1 MRASSSEVANTL
13 LNVAQTM
20 ISKLDQAELMPLIL
34 EQLATLVQFTSAS
47 IMLIEDDNL
56 RLVAR
61 KSALDIGDPPFV
73 TKLGSL
79 AHVQHV
85 IEQGE
90 PLIID
95 DTRADARWL
104 PRRANDAIRSWLG
117 VPLLVKGQVIGLLN
131 VSATTVA
138 HFNQSDVDIL
148 RTFAA
153 FAAITLDNARLYAEA
168 QQARAAAEQA
178 ARAKAAFLAN
188 MSHEIRTPMTAVIGA
203 ASLLRGTEMTAE
215 QQEYVDT
222 IHICGDN
229 LLSVINEILDF
240 SKFEAG
246 QNILDLEPFDL
257 RECLEDAIAI
267 VGASA
272 LAKGLE
278 IGCRIGPTAPD
289 TVVGDQVRL
298 RQILVNLLGNAVK
311 FTEQGE
317 VTVTVDAP
325 PDASTVDPSTCTL
338 RFTVQDSGIGIPHD
352 QLSALFEP
360 FSQVDTTRTRKYGG
374 TGLGLAISKR
384 LVQLMNGSISV
395 SSEWGTGS
403 TFTFDVQ
410 VGMVPA
416 RAAAHRS
423 EAPVFNGQ
431 RAVLVAKDTRSRA
444 FLIEQLQS
452 LGLQAAALDALPDP
466 RIGNGSGADAPGVL
480 LLDSSLLGAD
490 VQPTETASAAQLAA
504 MWPQRILLLG
514 PISGMGEWA
523 QRHGFQHYLPKPIKR
538 KALIKALANVLLIQ
552 RDGAAAAGSTAAPMH
567 VTGGAN
573 GSYGCNANGC
583 NGQNAQHGDNAPS
596 GQNGHDP
603 AAAPLRVL
611 LAEDNLDNQRLI
623 ARMVKK
629 LGHEV
634 DLAANGRQAAD
645 AASAKF
651 YDVVLMDLHMPEL
664 DGLEATRLIRQQPHG
679 HHPHIVALTAD
690 TLPETRQACQAV
702 GMDGSLCKP
711 LMFEQ
716 LARMLRK
723 LA

>member
-1 MRASSSEVANTL
+1 MRASSSEVADTL

-20 ISKLDQAELMPLIL
+20 ISKLDLAELMPLIL

-47 IMLIEDDNL
+47 IMLIEDDSL

-85 IEQGE
+85 IQQGE

-168 QQARAAAEQA
+168 QQARAVAEQA
-178 ARAKAAFLAN
+178 ARAKTAFLAN

-203 ASLLRGTEMTAE
+203 ASLLRGTEMTPE

-246 QNILDLEPFDL
+246 QNILEAEPFSL
-257 RECLEDAIAI
+257 RECMEDAIAI

-272 LAKGLE
+272 LAKGIE
-278 IGCRIGPTAPD
+278 IGYRISPAAPD

-317 VTVTVDAP
+317 VTVTVDVSAESP
-325 PDASTVDPSTCTL
+325 TVDPAACTL
-338 RFTVQDSGIGIPHD
+338 RFGVQDSGIGIPRD

-360 FSQVDTTRTRKYGG
+360 FTQVDTTRARKYGG

-410 VGMVPA
+410 VGTVPA
-416 RAAAHRS
+416 HAAAHRS
-423 EAPVFNGQ
+423 ETTAFSGQ
-431 RAVLVAKDTRSRA
+431 RALLVAKDTRSRA
-444 FLIEQLQS
+444 FLLEQLQS

-466 RIGNGSGADAPGVL
+466 RSANGSGADAPGVL
-480 LLDSSLLGAD
+480 LLDSNLLRAEVQRGGA
-490 VQPTETASAAQLAA
+490 ASAAQLAA
-504 MWPQRILLLG
+504 MWPQRILLLD
-514 PISGMGEWA
+514 PVSGMSEWA
-523 QRHGFQHYLPKPIKR
+523 QQHGFQHYLPKPVKR
-538 KALIKALANVLLIQ
+538 KALIKALANVLLTQ
-552 RDGAAAAGSTAAPMH
+552 RAPVETAGSTAAGAEAAG
-567 VTGGAN
+567 VTN
-573 GSYGCNANGC
+573 IPH
-583 NGQNAQHGDNAPS
+583 GQNGYN

-634 DLAANGRQAAD
+634 DLVANGRQAAE

-679 HHPHIVALTAD
+679 RRPHIVALTAD
-690 TLPETRQACQAV
+690 TLPETRQACRAV
-702 GMDGSLCKP
+702 GMDASLCKP